1 MLGAGGERVDVLGHA
16 LGFAMGT
23 ALGWIYARLGFPR
36 SRSPSPQWVTGA
48 AALGIVAAAWYLALR
63 R

>member
-1 MLGAGGERVDVLGHA
+1 VDVLGHA